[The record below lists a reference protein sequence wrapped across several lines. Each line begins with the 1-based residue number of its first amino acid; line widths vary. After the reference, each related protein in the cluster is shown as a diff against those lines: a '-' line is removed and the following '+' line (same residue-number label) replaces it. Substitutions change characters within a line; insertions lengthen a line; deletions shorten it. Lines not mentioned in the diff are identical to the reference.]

1 MAKPL
6 SQPTKEKI
14 DLKVLFSRFY
24 LTITA
29 VLIAVILA
37 SGGYFFLWPKYQEV
51 RANSSRVYEALLKEE
66 AKRADYEKTLKDLIA
81 GYKKI
86 NKQEINKLKILL
98 PAGKDFSGLF
108 AQLQGLAEE
117 NNFLLSGLTISELP
131 DAAAAAAEQKK
142 PASSAVKKL
151 SISVNLMGGKTTGYE
166 NLKSFLSSLEQNLR
180 LFDVEAVYFT
190 PQSSKYSLTLL
201 TYYLPE

>member
-1 MAKPL
+1 
-6 SQPTKEKI
+6 
-14 DLKVLFSRFY
+14 
-24 LTITA
+24 
-29 VLIAVILA
+29 
-37 SGGYFFLWPKYQEV
+37 
-51 RANSSRVYEALLKEE
+51 
-66 AKRADYEKTLKDLIA
+66 
-81 GYKKI
+81 
-86 NKQEINKLKILL
+86 
-98 PAGKDFSGLF
+98 
-108 AQLQGLAEE
+108 
-117 NNFLLSGLTISELP
+117 LSGLTISELP